1 MNVCPNTGRTVTC
14 TYVNLM
20 QVPVAEEL
28 LTSGS
33 PLPVMPPQLEI
44 LVLQLQVSSDLSNRC

>member
-1 MNVCPNTGRTVTC
+1 
-14 TYVNLM
+14 M

-33 PLPVMPPQLEI
+33 PLPVMLPHLEI
-44 LVLQLQVSSDLSNRC
+44 LVLQLQVSSYLTNRC

>member
-1 MNVCPNTGRTVTC
+1 
-14 TYVNLM
+14 M

-33 PLPVMPPQLEI
+33 PLPVMLPQLEI